1 MPFVLSLGT
10 TKESLAPSFLTNPRW
25 VFLDREIHTRSFLQ
39 AEESQLFQRLCTIDA
54 QLPAWVYSSRA
65 QGNPDREVP
74 IPAHP
79 QRYHFSCCLS
89 SHLLLLQQIA
99 KDRTVLGLDPG
110 YGLSLRAWSARLHRD
125 LQCSLPPCSCGKV
138 ALANMSLRHSW
149 HLAWLL
155 DCLQYSLQPALQSL
169 LLPSFA
175 GRLP

>member
-10 TKESLAPSFLTNPRW
+10 TKKSLAPSLLPNPCR

-39 AEESQLFQRLCTIDA
+39 AEDSQLFQKLCTIDA
-54 QLPAWVYSSRA
+54 HVPGVSWA
-65 QGNPDREVP
+65 QGNSDHEVP

-79 QRYHFSCCLS
+79 QKYNFSCCLS

-110 YGLSLRAWSARLHRD
+110 CRLSLRAWSARLHRD
-125 LQCSLPPCSCGKV
+125 LQCSPPPCSCGKV

-169 LLPSFA
+169 LLLLPSFA
-175 GRLP
+175 GRQP